1 MTASKCTRAGVAAAH
16 WRCRQTP
23 AWLESLEDGQT
34 FVDEFLSV
42 DSLVTSRLWLLYYW
56 VAWGFGTTFKYWY
69 TTQFTCSPWPQ
80 LRHSQLFAREGISRA
95 WLQQIGPALVS
106 GRLKALLPVRLA
118 RPKPIS
124 CSVGTASFRM
134 LWSGR
139 RMKRSMCTW
148 SVTPPL
154 PPHLCTLWLFHFFGQ
169 ALILY
174 LESYRKE
181 RCAKVLLRY
190 YAKGALSG
198 LDVVW
203 RTSYDWS
210 QPGSSSGSQAQE
222 SWPDS
227 GMS

>member
-1 MTASKCTRAGVAAAH
+1 MFTLTSITTQPVLCTR
-16 WRCRQTP
+16 
-23 AWLESLEDGQT
+23 
-34 FVDEFLSV
+34 
-42 DSLVTSRLWLLYYW
+42 
-56 VAWGFGTTFKYWY
+56 
-69 TTQFTCSPWPQ
+69 
-80 LRHSQLFAREGISRA
+80 GISRT
-95 WLQQIGPALVS
+95 WLQQIVPTLVVVDWKPFFRWDLL
-106 GRLKALLPVRLA
+106 GRSRFLAALA
-118 RPKPIS
+118 RHLSECLKWPQYEKKHVNMIRD
-124 CSVGTASFRM
+124 AAFA
-134 LWSGR
+134 
-139 RMKRSMCTW
+139 
-148 SVTPPL
+148 
-154 PPHLCTLWLFHFFGQ
+154 PHLCTLWLFHFFWTG
-169 ALILY
+169 LILY